1 MILSCLGLKV
11 LVPSKAL
18 EEAGNA
24 SGRPGLRGAAGSFSA
39 SRRRGRRGSNL
50 TELGLWA
57 EHPSWNKA
65 YGEQKDL
72 HHSQS
77 IPNMWIPGCF
87 EVYSIYSSGLKLRM
101 TFVPF
106 VRIIFGTFCLQNT
119 APVQETKLSM
129 PPKLRILSSRGVLKE
144 SSNTIHFFQRAKQL
158 RSSAN
163 FTQCLLKNMRRG
175 LLMLECL
182 WANLR
187 FFQKQS

>member
-101 TFVPF
+101 TFS
-106 VRIIFGTFCLQNT
+106 G
-119 APVQETKLSM
+119 
-129 PPKLRILSSRGVLKE
+129 LKE
-144 SSNTIHFFQRAKQL
+144 KTHQNQFWYILPIKHRA
-158 RSSAN
+158 RP
-163 FTQCLLKNMRRG
+163 CLCRK
-175 LLMLECL
+175 
-182 WANLR
+182 
-187 FFQKQS
+187 KT